1 MSASPLDT
9 ARIPRHIA
17 IIMDGNGR
25 WAKQRHMPRLFG
37 HRAGM
42 ESVREVVR
50 GCRKIGVSYLTLYAF
65 SSENW
70 TRPTLEVRGL
80 MQLLQQYLKK
90 ELAELHKNGVQLR
103 TIGRI
108 EALPQGAQKELAHAV
123 KATADNKDLVL
134 NLALNYGGR
143 QEIVDACNQIL
154 KEGKQSVDEK
164 EFARHLY
171 TAHCPDPDL
180 LIRTSG
186 EMRISNYLL
195 WQMAYTEFH
204 MTPVC
209 WPDFRQAHLIEAI
222 ADYQRRQRRFGGL

>member
-1 MSASPLDT
+1 
-9 ARIPRHIA
+9 
-17 IIMDGNGR
+17 MDGNGR

-42 ESVREVVR
+42 ESVREAVR
-50 GCRKIGVSYLTLYAF
+50 GCSKIGVQYLTLYAF

-70 TRPTLEVRGL
+70 TRPTLEIRGL

-90 ELAELHKNGVQLR
+90 ELAELHANGVQLR
-103 TIGRI
+103 TIGRT
-108 EALPQGAQKELAHAV
+108 EALPQGAQRELAKAIA
-123 KATADNKDLVL
+123 ATANNKGLVL

-143 QEIVDACNQIL
+143 QEIVDACNRLL
-154 KEGKQSVDEK
+154 KEGRRTIDEK
-164 EFARHLY
+164 EFAKHLY
-171 TAHCPDPDL
+171 TADCPDPDL

-195 WQMAYTEFH
+195 WQMAYTEFY

-209 WPDFRQAHLIEAI
+209 WPDFRQPHLLDAI
-222 ADYQRRQRRFGGL
+222 ADYQSRQRRFGGL

>member
-1 MSASPLDT
+1 
-9 ARIPRHIA
+9 
-17 IIMDGNGR
+17 MDGNGR

-42 ESVREVVR
+42 ESVREAVR
-50 GCRKIGVSYLTLYAF
+50 GCRKLGVRYLTLYAF

-70 TRPTLEVRGL
+70 ARPSLEVRGL

-90 ELAELHKNGVQLR
+90 ELPELHRNGVQLR
-103 TIGRI
+103 TIGRTD
-108 EALPQGAQKELAHAV
+108 ALPAGAQKELSKAIA
-123 KATADNKDLVL
+123 ATAGNSDLVL

-143 QEIVDACNQIL
+143 QEIVDACNRL
-154 KEGKQSVDEK
+154 LREGRKHVDEK
-164 EFARHLY
+164 EFERHLD
-171 TAHCPDPDL
+171 TAGCPDPDL

-195 WQMAYTEFH
+195 WQLAYTEFY

-209 WPDFRQAHLIEAI
+209 WPDFRQAHLAEAI